1 MEKSLLDQLNYY
13 YTKNE
18 DQIFYQ
24 FKTENKDYLFT
35 SQYLNY
41 FKKCQDII
49 DSLESKNIEV
59 SLDKLKNSI
68 NEMTNKLN
76 ETTRIMKDLQ
86 KAEKNFQNKSEEKGN
101 EEFASIYAKEAES
114 ILSKITENLSK
125 IRKSTYSSEFEMM
138 SDAKKINNSKT
149 NELKLQQLKNTLTEN
164 IKSFQYSLKE
174 KNSKIVSVE
183 NKQNTLN
190 DNKLKI
196 EKLKQEFNSN
206 SERMTA
212 EIAENEKYQREI
224 DALLQELEN
233 IKKEENLDE
242 HKEQTIKDEED
253 KLDKILK
260 DNELAIG
267 ELIEQKNKVEKD
279 LEKKMRENFGMFLL
293 NYYIIYK
300 INRIKDVNN
309 YNYCLNKKL
318 MNLKELSSKLGIKS
332 AKVQDETSKVDKRA
346 IKYQLFLQ
354 VSGNDII

>member
-86 KAEKNFQNKSEEKGN
+86 KAEKNFQNKAEEKGN

-164 IKSFQYSLKE
+164 LKSFQYSLKE

-206 SERMTA
+206 SERMA
-212 EIAENEKYQREI
+212 KELAENEKCQNELDAVLHELDKFKKEDNTDEQKEGAIKDEQNKFEQMCKDNEI
-224 DALLQELEN
+224 SMGELMKKK
-233 IKKEENLDE
+233 IKAEENL
-242 HKEQTIKDEED
+242 
-253 KLDKILK
+253 
-260 DNELAIG
+260 
-267 ELIEQKNKVEKD
+267 
-279 LEKKMRENFGMFLL
+279 EKKRKDILGILFL
-293 NYYIIYK
+293 NYYLLYK
-300 INRIKDVNN
+300 IHQINNVNN
-309 YNYCLNKKL
+309 YNYCLKQKL
-318 MNLKELSSKLGIKS
+318 EKLKELSNKLGIKS
-332 AKVQDETSKVDKRA
+332 AKVQEETNKVDKRF

-354 VSGNDII
+354 GS